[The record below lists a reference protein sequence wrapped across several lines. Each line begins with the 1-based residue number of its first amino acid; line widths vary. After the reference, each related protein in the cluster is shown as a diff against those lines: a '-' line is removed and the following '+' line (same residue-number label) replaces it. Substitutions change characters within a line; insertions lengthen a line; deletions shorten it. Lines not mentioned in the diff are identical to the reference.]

1 MKFPREPLV
10 YVLTLL
16 SFESSA
22 FIYSVAGIAMILQD
36 YYHVDSA
43 WQENIPLFLFP
54 LVFLLL
60 SPFVVP
66 LTRKLGLKIVFGV
79 SLLLFQGACL
89 FGCFVKQ
96 GFGFLLASSVLGS
109 LVPPLV
115 QCPVYDHCNDLC
127 G

>member
-1 MKFPREPLV
+1 MFLNSPEIHAPEKVKQKMKFPREPLV

-54 LVFLLL
+54 LDNNQTHP
-60 SPFVVP
+60 SQYCG
-66 LTRKLGLKIVFGV
+66 R
-79 SLLLFQGACL
+79 LFEIG
-89 FGCFVKQ
+89 
-96 GFGFLLASSVLGS
+96 
-109 LVPPLV
+109 
-115 QCPVYDHCNDLC
+115 Y
-127 G
+127 